1 MSTGYNSCII
11 NRLTQLKRSHLVA
24 SYLGGWNFDQRSP
37 STSDVHLGLRKAARG
52 WLKAVA
58 TDRTAHPA
66 QTLNFAGI
74 YVALRTF
81 A

>member
-1 MSTGYNSCII
+1 MGLTAR
-11 NRLTQLKRSHLVA
+11 RLSRLRSPAGQRLF
-24 SYLGGWNFDQRSP
+24 GEPDDQAARSP